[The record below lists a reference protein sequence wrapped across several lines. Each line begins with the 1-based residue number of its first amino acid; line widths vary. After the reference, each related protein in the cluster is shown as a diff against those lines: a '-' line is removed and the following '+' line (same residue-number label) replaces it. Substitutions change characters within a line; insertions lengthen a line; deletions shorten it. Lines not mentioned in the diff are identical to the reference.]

1 MNALLGI
8 AEKYPIDAISYLAIL
23 LPMLSGLIR
32 YSYIRKDSRIFWI
45 YFICVFAKE
54 TVALYTSLHGIPN
67 LYLHN
72 TQSIIDIILLGIAF
86 YLGLNEVKLRKY
98 LVSLLGCC
106 LLIAVLF
113 FRTGSISPIN
123 QIAGK
128 VFCISA
134 ALLFFNDT
142 LKGLRVVSLSRHAM
156 FWLSSGVLLYSAGT
170 FLIALFGQL
179 LISDSIPEEMFDLFW
194 NMQQLIFV
202 VFCLLASIGFWV
214 SRYENGQRPD
224 RLLTHSSRN

>member
-8 AEKYPIDAISYLAIL
+8 AEKYPIDAISYLVIL
-23 LPMLSGLIR
+23 LPILIGLIR
-32 YSYIRKDSRIFWI
+32 YSYLRQESRIFWI

-54 TVALYTSLHGIPN
+54 SVALYTSLNGISN

-72 TQSIIDIILLGIAF
+72 TQSIIDITILGIA
-86 YLGLNEVKLRKY
+86 YHIGLNEAKLRQY
-98 LVSLLGCC
+98 LVVLLGSC
-106 LLIAVLF
+106 LLIATIF
-113 FRTGSISPIN
+113 FRITIISPIN

-156 FWLSSGVLLYSAGT
+156 FWLSSGVLLYGAGT

-179 LISDSIPEEMFDLFW
+179 LMSNSTPEDTFDLFW
-194 NMQQLIFV
+194 NIQQFIYV
-202 VFCLLASIGFWV
+202 AFCLLASVGFWV
-214 SRYENGQRPD
+214 SRYEK
-224 RLLTHSSRN
+224 